1 MKEHRSA
8 SIANERSVNSI
19 PRVCIVTPVFNGS
32 AFIDQTLHSL
42 ISQAGMFR
50 LRIHVQDGG
59 STDGT
64 VDKIRK
70 WKERVERS
78 DFPSVCQ
85 EIRFTWDSALD
96 GGMYDALNHG
106 FTAVDVQDA
115 DILGWLN
122 SDDVLAP
129 GAVQF
134 ACERMSQWPEVSWI
148 VSRPCESNAAGVMR
162 KIHAPQVYN
171 QKLLHAG
178 LHDCR
183 HLAFVM
189 QEGSFWRGW
198 LWKQSGGLRSD
209 LRLAGDYDLWRRF
222 AALAVP
228 HSCEQVLA
236 LHRRHST
243 QLSAQADK
251 YFLEIDREVF
261 SAAERMHRD
270 DIWAE
275 YQRWVADPQRD
286 SRYAGNVILYNPGPD
301 TWTIEH
307 RQPPVEL
314 GPTLFVRP
322 DGTGHRMVTCQLGQG
337 FTSPEGPYSNLCLPA
352 GIRFAPPGP
361 SVVQIDAPARGSY
374 WLLTHYRHFTP
385 GLRLTISAGG
395 QDRHRLEVPPTFH
408 ERDGLMVFQIMLQA
422 GRNDVGYS
430 VEMPLN
436 GSGPGLLVID
446 VEALPVTAVF
456 S

>member
-1 MKEHRSA
+1 MKKRRSA
-8 SIANERSVNSI
+8 RPEKRQSVTEN

-42 ISQAGMFR
+42 ISQAGTFR
-50 LRIHVQDGG
+50 LRIHIQDGG

-70 WKERVERS
+70 WKERVEQTNL
-78 DFPSVCQ
+78 PAACE
-85 EIRFTWDSALD
+85 EIQLTWNSAPD
-96 GGMYDALNHG
+96 RGMYDALNQG
-106 FTAVDVQDA
+106 FKAVDVQDA

-129 GAVQF
+129 GAIQF
-134 ACERMSQWPEVSWI
+134 ACQRMAQWPEVSWI
-148 VSRPCESNAAGVMR
+148 VSRPCESDGGGVMR

-178 LHDCR
+178 LHDDR

-198 LWKQSGGLRSD
+198 LWKQSGGLRGD

-222 AALAVP
+222 AALAAP
-228 HSCEQVLA
+228 YSCEQVLA

-251 YFLEIDREVF
+251 YLGEID
-261 SAAERMHRD
+261 STALSGTGQTSRD
-270 DIWAE
+270 EIWAE

-286 SRYAGNVILYNPGPD
+286 SRFAGNVIVYNPGPD

-307 RQPPVEL
+307 RQPPVQL

-322 DGTGHRMVTCQLGQG
+322 DGTGHRMVACQLGQG
-337 FTSPEGPYSNLCLPA
+337 FTAPEGPYPHLRLPA

-361 SVVQIDAPARGSY
+361 SVVKIDAPSRGSY

-385 GLRLTISAGG
+385 GLRLTVSAGG
-395 QDRHRLEVPPTFH
+395 QDRHTLEVPPTFH
-408 ERDGLMVFQIMLQA
+408 ERNGLMVFQIMLQA
-422 GRNDVGYS
+422 GQNDVGYS
-430 VEMPLN
+430 VELPVN

-446 VEALPVTAVF
+446 IEALPAAAVF